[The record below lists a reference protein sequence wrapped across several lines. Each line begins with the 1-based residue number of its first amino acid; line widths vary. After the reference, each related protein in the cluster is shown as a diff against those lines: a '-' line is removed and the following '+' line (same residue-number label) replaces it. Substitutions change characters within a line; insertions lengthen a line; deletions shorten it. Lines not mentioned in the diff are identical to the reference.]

1 MRDFAVTFVCV
12 SEKVYG
18 SCERFERRKV
28 KFFHSGKWRKQKPN
42 DSHAFLRKKIRTKQK
57 QQGTVP
63 I

>member
-1 MRDFAVTFVCV
+1 MRDFAVTFGCV
-12 SEKVYG
+12 SEKAYG
-18 SCERFERRKV
+18 SCERLKRRKV

-42 DSHAFLRKKIRTKQK
+42 DPHAFLRKKIRTKQE